1 MIEDEKLNRVFDEFF
16 IGKFEEKDEIKEK
29 GDTRF
34 NKRKIIIKLI

>member
-1 MIEDEKLNRVFDEFF
+1 MMEDEKLDRVFDEFF
-16 IGKFEEKDEIKEK
+16 ISKFAEKDEIKEK